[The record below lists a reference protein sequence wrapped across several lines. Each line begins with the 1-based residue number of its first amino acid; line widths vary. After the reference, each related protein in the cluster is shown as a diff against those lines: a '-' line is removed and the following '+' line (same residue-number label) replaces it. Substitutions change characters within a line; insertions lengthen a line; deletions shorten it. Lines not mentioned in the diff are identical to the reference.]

1 MPKLVPMSFFHNPA
15 PILNTNG
22 FHSFKSY
29 SNQLR
34 TYRMF
39 FETFVPAQ
47 VHGQVVETFETLNNL
62 TYPFYD
68 KKFGIKEFCRVW
80 LLQCLCPLNIQS
92 NRSLGQSEDSAIFP
106 LILLVHVLAYVVSP
120 NYSPSLTRHLAGQRV
135 DLFPQLLQNWA
146 PAITIWISCFGVHA
160 KINSDSRKQVS
171 IRMAASISAR
181 KLTEILNFFC
191 QRRSLKPN
199 FNW

>member
-62 TYPFYD
+62 TYSFYD

-120 NYSPSLTRHLAGQRV
+120 NYSPSLTRHLAGQRL
-135 DLFPQLLQNWA
+135 DLYPQLLQNWA
-146 PAITIWISCFGVHA
+146 PAITICKTGLQPSQSGFLVLA
-160 KINSDSRKQVS
+160 SMPRL
-171 IRMAASISAR
+171 IRTVENKYPSEC
-181 KLTEILNFFC
+181 LLLFLHGN
-191 QRRSLKPN
+191 
-199 FNW
+199 